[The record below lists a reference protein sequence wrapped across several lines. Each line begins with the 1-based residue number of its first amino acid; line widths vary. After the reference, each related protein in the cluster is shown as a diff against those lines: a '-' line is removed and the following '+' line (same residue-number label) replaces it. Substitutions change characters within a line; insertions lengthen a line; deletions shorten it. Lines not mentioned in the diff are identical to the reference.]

1 MTSTPEPLSP
11 HTSECSLVR
20 HLFAP
25 YLDQATHPYV
35 LEMGAGGD
43 LTVPHAL
50 AFDMPSPYT
59 NVGGSK
65 QFFKGDCGN
74 LGFLCDE
81 TIDGIAT
88 HHLLEDFS
96 YTRLR
101 QILNEWR
108 RVLKTGGVICINCPD
123 QQRYLDHC
131 RKTGQGINMGHCEP
145 DFSVGKFKALVVK
158 TQTGNW
164 EILEQKDNIGNYS
177 WIMVIKKI

>member
-1 MTSTPEPLSP
+1 MTPEPLSP

-25 YLDQATHPYV
+25 YLDPATRPFV

-59 NVGGSK
+59 QVGGSK

-74 LGFLCDE
+74 LSFLCDE

-88 HHLLEDFS
+88 HHMLEDFS
-96 YTRLR
+96 YDRLR
-101 QILNEWR
+101 QILSEWR
-108 RVLKTGGVICINCPD
+108 RVLKPGGVVCINCPD

-131 RKTGQGINMGHCEP
+131 RATGQGINLGHCEQN
-145 DFSVGKFKALVVK
+145 FSVKTFKAQVVRADA
-158 TQTGNW
+158 NAW
-164 EILEQKDNIGNYS
+164 EILHQEDNIGPYS
-177 WIMVIKKI
+177 WIMVIKKL